1 MGKIMAEHGQD
12 LDSILIDTKVTA
24 VPIEIDRNMVRLGL

>member
-1 MGKIMAEHGQD
+1 MGKIMGEHGLD
-12 LDSILIDTKVTA
+12 LDSISIDTKVTA